1 MKITHL
7 FGEESYV
14 KEIRL
19 NPGDVIGKH
28 VHDFDHIS
36 VLLIGSAYIKIGDIT
51 RFAKAPCAIKVQA
64 GVDHEVTAITEAVWL
79 CAHATDC
86 KDPDE
91 IDNVLTRKTA

>member
-14 KEIRL
+14 KEIQL
-19 NPGDVIGKH
+19 NAGDVIGKH

-36 VLLIGSAYIKIGDIT
+36 VLLKGSAYIKIGNIT
-51 RFAKAPCAIKVQA
+51 RFAKAPCSIKVQA
-64 GVDHEVTAITEAVWL
+64 CVEHEVTAISDAVWL
-79 CAHATDC
+79 CTHATDC

>member
-1 MKITHL
+1 MKIAHL

-36 VLLIGSAYIKIGDIT
+36 VLLIGSAYIKIGGIT
-51 RFAKAPCAIKVQA
+51 RFAEAPFALKVKA
-64 GVDHEVTAITEAVWL
+64 GVEHEVTAITKAVWL
-79 CAHATDC
+79 CVHATDC

-91 IDNVLTRKTA
+91 IDNVLTRKIA